1 MPGVTGKCKKL
12 ILIRHGS
19 SHANEY
25 MDRDGNRWGDNTFAD
40 DASLVDSE
48 LSTKGKDQATL
59 LCKELLS
66 DNPHQSA
73 HQILKESLDSFLK
86 DIRLS
91 ENGYSSGGVLLVTSP
106 LTRAIETFSKG
117 ILPYLNNESGRKKCL
132 DCGIL
137 KEGTLKSALAQP
149 LATERVYTASDTG
162 RIASTLHEEFQFVDF
177 NSIIQK
183 DASQPWWYTHAEELE
198 GPFVEWRPNDGQ
210 QFYAVPG
217 EPLDRFH
224 QRMVKLYQWIES
236 REEDVIVMV
245 THWAVIRFF
254 TGQEDVENCG
264 VRVVDFDRVRL
275 KEDIV
280 SLCMKQ

>member
-1 MPGVTGKCKKL
+1 MKLSIL
-12 ILIRHGS
+12 ILALIATTTTAFS
-19 SHANEY
+19 QNY
-25 MDRDGNRWGDNTFAD
+25 MDEIA
-40 DASLVDSE
+40 
-48 LSTKGKDQATL
+48 
-59 LCKELLS
+59 KE
-66 DNPHQSA
+66 
-73 HQILKESLDSFLK
+73 
-86 DIRLS
+86 
-91 ENGYSSGGVLLVTSP
+91 TC
-106 LTRAIETFSKG
+106 
-117 ILPYLNNESGRKKCL
+117 KCL
-132 DCGIL
+132 TQITDDLNPEKYAMELGLCMLNASNPYKKQL
-137 KEGTLKSALAQP
+137 KK
-149 LATERVYTASDTG
+149 
-162 RIASTLHEEFQFVDF
+162 DF
-177 NSIIQK
+177 KIDLDKI
-183 DASQPWWYTHAEELE
+183 DTHAEELE